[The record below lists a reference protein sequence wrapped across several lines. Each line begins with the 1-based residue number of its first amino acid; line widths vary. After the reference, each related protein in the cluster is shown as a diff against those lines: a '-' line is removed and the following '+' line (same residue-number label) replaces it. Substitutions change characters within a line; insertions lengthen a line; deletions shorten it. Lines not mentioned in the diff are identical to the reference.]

1 MASSESSPIKRYLSL
16 ALRILLTAAGI
27 AFIVWNVDWVDRIEV
42 RPGAS
47 RFPNISQ
54 PILMRVVGGAVD
66 PQHQA
71 EPLILETD
79 GLTPTQITLSPTELS
94 DTDHYL
100 LRPSFITTVRHA
112 DRSLLFL
119 GLLLVAPVY
128 PAQAYR
134 WLILMKARGLEVSY
148 GQALKLT
155 MIGAFFNYCM
165 PGSTGGDVVKAFY
178 AARRKER
185 RTEAV
190 MSVVFDRIA
199 GMVGLVLLAGVVSL
213 FILHEPL
220 AKRISQNLW
229 IGAAVLTLTAA
240 FYFSRRIRR
249 ALGVDRLISK
259 LPGQNLLTKL
269 DAAALAYADHKGAV
283 LASMGLS
290 VPIHFALA
298 SAAAVAGYAMG
309 MDRAVA
315 GFGLL
320 LTVIPIIF
328 LAGSLPITPQG
339 AGVWEAIGKQML
351 DHPPQVTM
359 NQIVAM
365 LLMIRLYHLVY
376 SLTGS
381 VFLLRGDVHLH
392 PERDEESAEPS
403 QPQRDPLTR

>member
-1 MASSESSPIKRYLSL
+1 MASPDSSPVKRYLSL
-16 ALRILLTAAGI
+16 ALRILLAAAGI
-27 AFIVWNVDWVDRIEV
+27 AFIAWNVDWVDRVEV
-42 RPGAS
+42 RPGAA
-47 RFPNISQ
+47 RFPDLGQ
-54 PILMRVVGGAVD
+54 PTLMKVVAGSVD
-66 PQHQA
+66 PHHQA
-71 EPLILETD
+71 DTLTVEPPAVAGATPNPVE
-79 GLTPTQITLSPTELS
+79 LTNEELS

-100 LRPSFITTVRHA
+100 LRPSFLTTVRHA
-112 DRSLLFL
+112 HRGLLLL

-134 WLILMKARGLEVSY
+134 WLILMKARGLDVTY

-155 MIGAFFNYCM
+155 MVGAFFNYCM

-178 AARRKER
+178 AARRKEL

-220 AKRISQNLW
+220 AKRIAQNLW
-229 IGAAVLTLTAA
+229 IGAAALILAA
-240 FYFSRRIRR
+240 AIYFSRRIRR
-249 ALGVDRLISK
+249 VLGVDRLLSK
-259 LPGQNLLTKL
+259 LPGRNLLAKL

-283 LASMGLS
+283 LASMAMS
-290 VPIHFALA
+290 VPIHFALVTA
-298 SAAAVAGYAMG
+298 TAVAGYAMG
-309 MDRAVA
+309 MDRAFA

-320 LTVIPIIF
+320 LTVIPVIF

-339 AGVWEAIGKQML
+339 AGIWEAIGKQML

-365 LLMIRLYHLVY
+365 LLMIRLYHLAY
-376 SLTGS
+376 SLVGS
-381 VFLLRGDVHLH
+381 VYLLRGDVHMH
-392 PERDEESAEPS
+392 PERGEDVDAPVSSAG
-403 QPQRDPLTR
+403 